1 LDKAVPRYF
10 GQLLLSPLIWALA
23 YLALLSFV
31 HHINLE
37 GIKMN
42 KKHMQIEKEN
52 MSKTKVTN
60 VALTAKELS
69 LASVKIEKEMKINQP
84 KNTFKIFEVK

>member
-1 LDKAVPRYF
+1 
-10 GQLLLSPLIWALA
+10 
-23 YLALLSFV
+23 
-31 HHINLE
+31 
-37 GIKMN
+37 MN
-42 KKHMQIEKEN
+42 KKHMQIEKDN

-84 KNTFKIFEVK
+84 KNTFKIFEVQ